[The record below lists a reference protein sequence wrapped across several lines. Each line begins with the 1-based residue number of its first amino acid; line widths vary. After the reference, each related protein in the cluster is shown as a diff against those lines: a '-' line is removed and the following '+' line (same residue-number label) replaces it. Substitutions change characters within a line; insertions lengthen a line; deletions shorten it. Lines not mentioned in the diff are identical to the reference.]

1 METKISVLLVN
12 LNNLSYTKQC
22 LEDLLN
28 QDIVFNLRLVD
39 QNSSE
44 TGTKEFFD
52 DFFTKHSNGEFY
64 GKIDYLEIFNTGFN
78 KPLNYLWNDYT
89 KESFTEF
96 ICLLNNDV
104 KIAPNF
110 LSSSISVLEKEPLV
124 GFVNHVTNNLT
135 YSSWS
140 DSLEYV
146 IMETPYRQG
155 WDPTFRKSFYN
166 QIPENLNFF
175 YGDDFIYSKLYESG
189 YKGAYI
195 LNSPMVHFERSTTIE
210 KGGQRDCS
218 DDGNVFQTLDLEYKN
233 LTFNESL
240 CKWKPEFNIIT
251 KKEISYDK
259 ESYITRDPNVDI
271 WRNHLNTN
279 ILNDYSS
286 ILTGVV
292 ADFGCNHGACTI
304 IASENKNI
312 KEIIGID
319 INKESLGIAND
330 LTIQHGVK
338 NIKYL
343 HSNLTDLLE
352 IPSSYFD
359 NAFSFHTLEHIHIND
374 YDLVFSEWKRVI
386 KNEGHFIISV
396 PYEHAYD
403 DPCHMNY
410 FNESSI
416 SNLFVKYGFDIVEVY
431 RDTRNNFDC
440 LNLVCKNIK
449 QEQPL
454 LSILV
459 CSLVERNNT
468 FLSDLIGSIEK
479 QIIGKPVELLILSD
493 NAKRPVGTKRNDLL
507 NISKGRYVCFID
519 DDDRIS
525 ETYVDDVL
533 QEIIDWSPDVVV
545 FDAEITFNGTNP
557 KLVKYGREY
566 DYCEKLDAYYRH
578 PNHLM
583 VHKKENIT
591 EFFKDIKTG
600 EDDEWALRMLP
611 KIVTQSR
618 IDKILY
624 YYDYNTSTKKYFD

>member
-1 METKISVLLVN
+1 MSTKISVLLVN
-12 LNNLSYTKQC
+12 LNNLDYTKQC
-22 LEDLLN
+22 IDDLLT
-28 QDIVFNLRLVD
+28 QDVKFNLRVVD

-44 TGTKEFFD
+44 PNTKEYLDSIFSR
-52 DFFTKHSNGEFY
+52 HINGEFY
-64 GKIDYLEIFNTGFN
+64 GKIDFLEISNSGFN
-78 KPLNYLWNDYT
+78 KPLNHIWNSFVD
-89 KESFTEF
+89 ESSTEF

-104 KIAPNF
+104 RISPNF
-110 LSSSISVLEKEPLV
+110 LSSAINLLDKEPSV
-124 GFVNHVTNNLT
+124 GFVNHVTNNSK
-135 YSSWS
+135 YSQWYEKL
-140 DSLEYV
+140 DYV
-146 IMETPYRQG
+146 INNEPYRQG
-155 WDPTFRKSFYN
+155 WDPIFRKSHYN
-166 QIPENLNFF
+166 QIPENLEFF
-175 YGDDFIYSKLYESG
+175 YGDDYIYSKLYESG

-195 LNSPMVHFERSTTIE
+195 LNSPMIHFERSTTIE

-218 DDGNVFQTLDLEYKN
+218 DDGGIFHTLNLEHKN
-233 LTFNESL
+233 LTFNEDL
-240 CKWKPEFNIIT
+240 CRWKPEFNIIT

-259 ESYITRDPNVDI
+259 ESYITRDPNVEI
-271 WRNHLNTN
+271 WREHLNTN

-319 INKESLGIAND
+319 INKESLDIANN
-330 LTIQHGVK
+330 LKIQHGVK

-416 SNLFVKYGFDIVEVY
+416 SDLFVKYGFDIVEVY

-468 FLSDLIGSIEK
+468 FLSDLIGTIQK

-533 QEIIDWSPDVVV
+533 QEIIDWSPDVIV
-545 FDAEITFNGTNP
+545 FDAEITFNGVNP

-566 DYCEKLDAYYRH
+566 DYCEKSDAYYRH

-611 KIVTQSR
+611 RIVTQSR
-618 IDKILY
+618 IDKVLY

>member
-1 METKISVLLVN
+1 
-12 LNNLSYTKQC
+12 
-22 LEDLLN
+22 
-28 QDIVFNLRLVD
+28 
-39 QNSSE
+39 
-44 TGTKEFFD
+44 
-52 DFFTKHSNGEFY
+52 
-64 GKIDYLEIFNTGFN
+64 
-78 KPLNYLWNDYT
+78 
-89 KESFTEF
+89 
-96 ICLLNNDV
+96 
-104 KIAPNF
+104 
-110 LSSSISVLEKEPLV
+110 
-124 GFVNHVTNNLT
+124 
-135 YSSWS
+135 
-140 DSLEYV
+140 
-146 IMETPYRQG
+146 
-155 WDPTFRKSFYN
+155 
-166 QIPENLNFF
+166 
-175 YGDDFIYSKLYESG
+175 
-189 YKGAYI
+189 
-195 LNSPMVHFERSTTIE
+195 
-210 KGGQRDCS
+210 
-218 DDGNVFQTLDLEYKN
+218 VFQTLDLEYKN

-271 WRNHLNTN
+271 WREHLNTN

-286 ILTGVV
+286 ILIGVV

-319 INKESLGIAND
+319 INKESLDIAND

-416 SNLFVKYGFDIVEVY
+416 SNLFIKYGFDIVEVY

-468 FLSDLIGSIEK
+468 FLSDLIGSIQK

-533 QEIIDWSPDVVV
+533 QEIIDWSPDVIV
-545 FDAEITFNGTNP
+545 FDAEITFNGINP

-566 DYCEKLDAYYRH
+566 DYCEKSDAYYRH

-600 EDDEWALRMLP
+600 EDDEWASRMLP

>member
-1 METKISVLLVN
+1 LI
-12 LNNLSYTKQC
+12 
-22 LEDLLN
+22 
-28 QDIVFNLRLVD
+28 
-39 QNSSE
+39 
-44 TGTKEFFD
+44 
-52 DFFTKHSNGEFY
+52 
-64 GKIDYLEIFNTGFN
+64 
-78 KPLNYLWNDYT
+78 
-89 KESFTEF
+89 
-96 ICLLNNDV
+96 
-104 KIAPNF
+104 
-110 LSSSISVLEKEPLV
+110 
-124 GFVNHVTNNLT
+124 
-135 YSSWS
+135 
-140 DSLEYV
+140 
-146 IMETPYRQG
+146 
-155 WDPTFRKSFYN
+155 
-166 QIPENLNFF
+166 
-175 YGDDFIYSKLYESG
+175 
-189 YKGAYI
+189 
-195 LNSPMVHFERSTTIE
+195 HFERSTSIE

-218 DDGNVFQTLDLEYKN
+218 DDGGVFHTLNLEYKN
-233 LTFNESL
+233 LTFNEDL
-240 CKWKPEFNIIT
+240 CRWKPKFNIIT
-251 KKEISYDK
+251 KKEINYDK
-259 ESYITRDPNVDI
+259 ESYITRDLNVEI
-271 WRNHLNTN
+271 WREHLNTN

-416 SNLFVKYGFDIVEVY
+416 SDLFIKYGFDIVEVY

-468 FLSDLIGSIEK
+468 FLSDLISSIEK

-533 QEIIDWSPDVVV
+533 QEIIDWSPDVIV
-545 FDAEITFNGTNP
+545 FDTEITFNGINP

-566 DYCEKLDAYYRH
+566 DYCEKSDAYYRH

-583 VHKKENIT
+583 VHKRENIT

-611 KIVTQSR
+611 RIVTQSR
-618 IDKILY
+618 IDKVLY
-624 YYDYNTSTKKYFD
+624 YYDYNTSTKKYFE

>member
-1 METKISVLLVN
+1 MSTKISVLLVN
-12 LNNLSYTKQC
+12 LNNLDYTKQC
-22 LEDLLN
+22 LEDLLL

-44 TGTKEFFD
+44 SGTKEFFD

-64 GKIDYLEIFNTGFN
+64 GKIDYLEISNTGFN
-78 KPLNYLWNDYT
+78 KPLNHLWNDYVS
-89 KESFTEF
+89 ESFTEF

-104 KIAPNF
+104 KISPNF
-110 LSSSISVLEKEPLV
+110 LSSSISVLEKEPSV

-155 WDPTFRKSFYN
+155 WDPTFRKSSYS

-195 LNSPMVHFERSTTIE
+195 LNSPMIHFERSTTIE

-218 DDGNVFQTLDLEYKN
+218 DDGSVFHTLNLEHKN
-233 LTFNESL
+233 LTFNEDL
-240 CKWKPEFNIIT
+240 CRWKPEFNIIT

-259 ESYITRDPNVDI
+259 ESYITRDPNVEI
-271 WRNHLNTN
+271 WREHLNTN

-319 INKESLGIAND
+319 INKESLDIANT
-330 LTIQHGVK
+330 LKTQHDVK

-396 PYEHAYD
+396 PYEHSYD

-459 CSLVERNNT
+459 CSLIERNNT
-468 FLSDLIGSIEK
+468 FLSDLIGTIQK

-507 NISKGRYVCFID
+507 NISK
-519 DDDRIS
+519 
-525 ETYVDDVL
+525 VDMFVL
-533 QEIIDWSPDVVV
+533 
-545 FDAEITFNGTNP
+545 
-557 KLVKYGREY
+557 
-566 DYCEKLDAYYRH
+566 
-578 PNHLM
+578 
-583 VHKKENIT
+583 
-591 EFFKDIKTG
+591 
-600 EDDEWALRMLP
+600 
-611 KIVTQSR
+611 
-618 IDKILY
+618 
-624 YYDYNTSTKKYFD
+624 